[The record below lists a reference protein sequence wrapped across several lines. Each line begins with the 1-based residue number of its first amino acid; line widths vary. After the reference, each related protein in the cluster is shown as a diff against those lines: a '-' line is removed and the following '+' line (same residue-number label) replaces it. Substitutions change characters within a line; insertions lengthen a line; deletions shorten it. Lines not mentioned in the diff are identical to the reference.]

1 MQQDEAFHAIQLNG
15 KQLVFLFMA
24 ATVVVVVIFLCGVMV
39 GRGVPVQ
46 RAASVVDTTE
56 QGTVDPTKPAQPSPT
71 ATASGSNTPG
81 PIPSEKDIT
90 YWDRLEDPTP
100 PQERLR
106 QAVNR
111 EEPVLERPEPA
122 EAVEAPKTPV
132 PPNYK
137 FQEPAGRGFVVQVA
151 AVRKR
156 AEAETIAQRLRTR
169 GYPSFVT
176 TSGANYRVRVGKY
189 DNRGTAEDTAERL
202 ASQEHFRPWITR

>member
-1 MQQDEAFHAIQLNG
+1 MQQDEGFHEIQLNG

-39 GRGVPVQ
+39 GRGVP
-46 RAASVVDTTE
+46 APSVPSVTENPE
-56 QGTVDPTKPAQPSPT
+56 QGLDPTTAAQPAPT
-71 ATASGSNTPG
+71 SAVGTTDLIAAG
-81 PIPSEKDIT
+81 ERIT
-90 YWDRLEDPTP
+90 YPDRLQDPDP
-100 PQERLR
+100 PREILKPV
-106 QAVNR
+106 VNR
-111 EEPVLERPEPA
+111 AEPA
-122 EAVEAPKTPV
+122 PVSTDRPVDAVKPTPV

-156 AEAETIAQRLRTR
+156 AEADMIAQRLRTR

-189 DNRGTAEDTAERL
+189 DHRDTAEETAKRL
-202 ASQEHFRPWITR
+202 ASEEHFKPWITR